1 MRFYANFSWTEVVSV
16 RGHRCWE
23 IGWWKQWTPCFFVGL
38 FEENQSFWWFLPR
51 KPGIL
56 QLSFSHFTAC
66 LGWFKICRSWFFFN
80 FSVSAVALILI
91 QGSKALPMR
100 MVDGVAAPVI
110 EVPCHWGRKMGEIH
124 KWHQMAM
131 KKWRTWWSSG
141 GNMWESGAVNHVDPE
156 NGTMKCM
163 KHDNTLWLVLTRRG
177 MSRRSL
183 G

>member
-23 IGWWKQWTPCFFVGL
+23 IGWWKQWKPCFFVGL
-38 FEENQSFWWFLPR
+38 SEENQSFWWFLPR

-56 QLSFSHFTAC
+56 ELSFSHFTAC
-66 LGWFKICRSWFFFN
+66 YRWSWSKVLSPCRCAWW
-80 FSVSAVALILI
+80 
-91 QGSKALPMR
+91 
-100 MVDGVAAPVI
+100 MVWLHLWLRCPAIGGR
-110 EVPCHWGRKMGEIH
+110 WGRSGRSTNGHE
-124 KWHQMAM
+124 MAM
-131 KKWRTWWSSG
+131 KKWRTWSSG
-141 GNMWESGAVNHVDPE
+141 GNMWESGAVNHFDPE

-163 KHDNTLWLVLTRRG
+163 KHDNTLWLVLTRCE